1 MSEKLTNE
9 LPVTADPHD
18 VPAWRPKSL
27 HFGVLIQF
35 TEPSGR
41 SYSASVGR
49 EIAPGETL
57 EKLVRTVEREA
68 VARVIELG
76 FPHEHHKSN
85 AIAKT

>member
-1 MSEKLTNE
+1 MSEIVNE
-9 LPVTADPHD
+9 LPVTSDPHD
-18 VPAWRPKSL
+18 VPPWCPKAL

-49 EIAPGETL
+49 EISPGETL
-57 EKLVRTVEREA
+57 EKLVRSVEREA

-76 FPHEHHKSN
+76 FPHEQHKSKHP
-85 AIAKT
+85 A